1 MMILDPLTR
10 PKEVTTKGE
19 RRRSSILRALGRGG
33 IPSDAGVEQ
42 RRRSSLLSLLSNNE
56 SGVRRKSSIVDA
68 IKKGEDGDEHSS
80 RRSSIKSLFSKK
92 NNEKQSNTSN
102 NGDGFDEGPPQFNL
116 NWHENDVQNHDHQP
130 STNNTTTDDQAP
142 PQHRRW
148 STKDTSIQQQKP
160 YPLYIN
166 VSYSIFKTFTS
177 YLSC

>member
-1 MMILDPLTR
+1 MLILDPLTR

-56 SGVRRKSSIVDA
+56 SGIRRKSSIVDA
-68 IKKGEDGDEHSS
+68 IKKGEDGGEHTS

-92 NNEKQSNTSN
+92 NNQKQPNTSN
-102 NGDGFDEGPPQFNL
+102 KGGGFDEGPQFNL
-116 NWHENDVQNHDHQP
+116 NWHEDNVQDHTHQS
-130 STNNTTTDDQAP
+130 STDNTTTDDQAP

-166 VSYSIFKTFTS
+166 VSYSIFKTITS
-177 YLSC
+177 YLLC